1 MIIATKI
8 ICILK
13 FQISYKGR
21 EIHYRSRGRV
31 HSLKE
36 LWVFDATAW
45 DLESGIST
53 EARHYPNSHEAVQD
67 AVEKLKERLG
77 IKGLLPEE

>member
-1 MIIATKI
+1 M
-8 ICILK
+8 
-13 FQISYKGR
+13 
-21 EIHYRSRGRV
+21 

-53 EARHYPNSHEAVQD
+53 EARHYLNSHEAVQD

-77 IKGLLPEE
+77 IKGLLPEEWNDACVHLEQNQYLSPSPL